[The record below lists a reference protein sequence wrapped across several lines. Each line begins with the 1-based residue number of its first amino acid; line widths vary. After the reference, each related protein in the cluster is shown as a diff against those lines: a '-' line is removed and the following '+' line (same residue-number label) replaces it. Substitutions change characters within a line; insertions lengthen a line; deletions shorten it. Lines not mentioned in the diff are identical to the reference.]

1 MMLIAA
7 LPAASIAFERMQP
20 LFSQFPAILPRLNKT
35 VLVRICAAAAATDSP
50 SATPLIT
57 QTLAAIVYLMWSF
70 ITGVVRVGRSLAQL
84 QPLP

>member
-35 VLVRICAAAAATDSP
+35 VLVRICTAATNSP
-50 SATPLIT
+50 SAPPLIT
-57 QTLAAIVYLMWSF
+57 QTSAAIIYLMWSF
-70 ITGVVRVGRSLAQL
+70 ITGVVRVGRPLVQL
-84 QPLP
+84 RPLP